1 MSWFNRNN
9 KEKVTEEQLADALY
23 YFAKKFGIDF
33 VDHELAK
40 ENSPFK
46 GADKEIFTHE
56 RLIMIFWIIDKF
68 FADKERIL
76 TASVHKKYFTDL
88 DILNNQEEAKKEI
101 TFIMSRYKE
110 YYDAYNEKAGAEQY
124 LLGGVIA
131 KNILQQDKPV
141 MNFLITSQVAMD
153 VMLLVKQLKESIF
166 DKCEVING

>member
-1 MSWFNRNN
+1 MSFFS
-9 KEKVTEEQLADALY
+9 KKKKVTEEQLAELLY
-23 YFAKKFGIDF
+23 YFAKKFGVDF
-33 VDHELAK
+33 VDHEMAK

-46 GADKEIFTHE
+46 EADKEVFAHE

-68 FADKERIL
+68 FADKERKL

-88 DILNNQEEAKKEI
+88 DILNNQEAAKKEI

-124 LLGGVIA
+124 FLGGVIA

-141 MNFLITSQVAMD
+141 LNFLTTSQIAMD
-153 VMLLVKQLKESIF
+153 IILLVKQLRESIF
-166 DKCEVING
+166 DQYEIING